1 MDCVD
6 IIRQGIGR
14 DMSEE
19 EIVSLFEQVKKIK
32 RRVQAKGKAA
42 DMAEEVMKAVE
53 KWGERQEVEAL
64 AKKRALQLQMQ
75 ARLRAVDMALN
86 TFKGREADGI
96 AALQVGVRFA
106 AKAPAECGR
115 YGKESD
121 RALCGRFSGGLE
133 PHGEGTLCSVQ
144 NRGDGQGRIRRAVLS
159 GQSRRAGIQGAERG
173 AGYRPDYA
181 QMAGAG
187 APGQEPG
194 WSMDRER
201 AGIYRASES

>member
-106 AKAPAECGR
+106 REG
-115 YGKESD
+115 
-121 RALCGRFSGGLE
+121 SG
-133 PHGEGTLCSVQ
+133 
-144 NRGDGQGRIRRAVLS
+144 
-159 GQSRRAGIQGAERG
+159 
-173 AGYRPDYA
+173 
-181 QMAGAG
+181 
-187 APGQEPG
+187 
-194 WSMDRER
+194 
-201 AGIYRASES
+201 